1 MPEDR
6 LRRLAP
12 VVAVLLVA
20 LLAGISM
27 GTGMLVVR
35 HFQADARATS
45 RLYSGV
51 FEGLSSSGS
60 GGEGA
65 ALLKLGEQVRALG
78 LPLVV
83 TDAGGRVTA
92 AANLPAALRLAPLD
106 APAIKR
112 YAQRLD
118 RTNPPIRDSLL
129 GTTVHYGPMPAQ
141 RQLTA
146 LAILQALT
154 IFVMVAVAVFAYRNA
169 MAAQRDRLW
178 VAMAREAAHQMGTPL
193 TSLQGW
199 IESVRSRPT
208 PPANLADHLA
218 ADADRLERVAQRF
231 ERIGNPARREPI
243 GLGALADRVAGYFR
257 PRLPRHANRVEI
269 RVEAPGAGPTVVGDP
284 VLLEWALEA
293 VVKNA
298 IDALQGR
305 TGSIVLRAGA
315 AAGMGEVRV
324 ADDGPGIPKEIRRT
338 LFEAGI
344 STKRGGWGIGLA
356 LARRVIEDTHQGT
369 LTLEPAERGATFLI
383 RMPLAERMAERIT

>member
-1 MPEDR
+1 VADDR
-6 LRRLAP
+6 LRRFAP
-12 VVAVLLVA
+12 TIAVLLVA

-27 GTGMLVVR
+27 GTSMLVAR

-51 FEGLSSSGS
+51 FEGLSSSGT

-83 TDAGGRVTA
+83 TDASGRVTE
-92 AANLPAALRLAPLD
+92 AANLPPALGSAPLD
-106 APAIKR
+106 APEVR
-112 YAQRLD
+112 EFAQRLD
-118 RTNPPIRDSLL
+118 RTNPPIRDPLL
-129 GTTVHYGPMPAQ
+129 GTTVHYGPLPAQ

-199 IESVRSRPT
+199 IESVRSRPV

-218 ADADRLERVAQRF
+218 ADAERLERVAQRF

-257 PRLPRHANRVEI
+257 PRLPRHANQIELRVD
-269 RVEAPGAGPTVVGDP
+269 AAGAGPIVVGDP

-293 VVKNA
+293 LVKNA

-305 TGSIVLRAGA
+305 TGAITLRVQATGA
-315 AAGMGEVRV
+315 MGELRV
-324 ADDGPGIPKEIRRT
+324 MDDGPGVPREIRRT
-338 LFEAGI
+338 LFDPGI

-356 LARRVIEDTHQGT
+356 LARRVIQDTHLGE
-369 LTLEPAERGATFLI
+369 LTLEPSEHGTTFLI
-383 RMPLAERMAERIT
+383 RMPLADRTA